1 MPVNKN
7 LVTLIFLGIIPIII
21 GSYFNMTLLFLAS
34 YNGLLIVFFIID
46 YIITPGPNSIEVKR
60 ICDRKFSLGVDNSV
74 ILSVRNKSKYIL
86 NVEMIDDVPLYFKYR
101 NEVVNVRVFPFNE
114 SSGEY
119 FVFPLK
125 RGEYTFN
132 TVHARYN
139 GLLKLCIKNKICELK
154 EKYKVYPNIK
164 DLRKYTL
171 AAIKKN
177 QLIHGSKKTRNFG
190 IGTEFE
196 NLREYNI
203 DDEYR
208 KINWMA
214 TARLNKLIV
223 NTYEPERNQQIFI
236 LIDSSRV
243 MNSEINN
250 VKKLDYAIN
259 SAFVLSEFIIKKN
272 DNVGLLVF
280 DSSVRRFVKPGK
292 GMNQFR
298 VLAENLYNVEEN
310 IVSADYRRALTY
322 LNSYHKRRSLLCIF
336 TDLFDTEDASSLVN
350 SLKTISK
357 RHVPLVISIKDMR
370 LYKIA
375 SDVAKDENN
384 MFLKAG
390 AMKIIDEREKIKKIF
405 LNSGIASID
414 IPPDEL
420 SIEVL
425 NMYISMKATMKI

>member
-1 MPVNKN
+1 MPINKN
-7 LVTLIFLGIIPIII
+7 LVILIFLGIIPIII
-21 GSYFNMTLLFLAS
+21 GDFLNMTLLFFVA
-34 YNGLLIVFFIID
+34 YNGLLIILFVID
-46 YIITPGPNSIEVKR
+46 YIITPGINSIEVKR
-60 ICDRKFSLGVDNSV
+60 ICENKFSLGVDNSV

-86 NVEMIDDVPLYFKYR
+86 NVEMIDDVPLYFKYKK
-101 NEVVNVRVFPFNE
+101 EVVNVRVLPFNE

-119 FVFPLK
+119 YVFPIK
-125 RGEYTFN
+125 RGEYTFGN
-132 TVHARYN
+132 VHARYN
-139 GLLKLCIKNKICELK
+139 GLLKLCIKKKICDLK
-154 EKYKVYPNIK
+154 EKFKVYPNIK

-196 NLREYNI
+196 NLRDYNT

-236 LIDSSRV
+236 MLDSSRV

-259 SAFVLSEFIIKKN
+259 SAFVLAEFIIKKN

-280 DSSVRRFVKPGK
+280 DSNVRRFVKPGK

-298 VLAENLYNVEEN
+298 ILAENLYNVEEN
-310 IVSADYRRALTY
+310 IVSADYKKALTY
-322 LNSYHKRRSLLCIF
+322 LNSQHKRRSLLCIF
-336 TDLFDTEDASSLVN
+336 TDLFNVEDASSLVN

-357 RHVPLVISIKDMR
+357 RHIPLVISIKDMR

-375 SDVAKDENN
+375 SDVAKGENN
-384 MFLKAG
+384 IFLKAS
-390 AMKIIDEREKIKKIF
+390 AMKIIEEREKIKRIF
-405 LNSGIASID
+405 LNTGIASID
-414 IPPDEL
+414 IPPDKL
-420 SIEVL
+420 SIEAL
-425 NMYISMKATMKI
+425 NKYISMKATMKI